1 MISQLIVAIIISVV
15 VIICLLSF
23 YKFLSPGRGDW
34 AELDEE
40 QWRRRW
46 QQVESYLQADSP
58 ASWKMAVIEAD
69 NFLDNLLKIKGFPGK
84 GLGDRLKFAQAKYKD
99 LRAVWPAHLLRNKLV
114 HEADIQLSRRQAKE
128 AVAAFKRAAKI
139 LGYRRF

>member
-15 VIICLLSF
+15 VIICLLWF
-23 YKFLSPGRGDW
+23 YKLLSRGRGDW

-40 QWRRRW
+40 KWRQRW

-58 ASWKMAVIEAD
+58 ASWKVAVIEAD

-114 HEADIQLSRRQAKE
+114 HEADTKLSRRQAKE